1 MKYYGEKFIKK
12 EIVDNKISKI
22 YEYKIFEDIDFDK
35 IVSHVNDYIT
45 DDPEE
50 LYTTYGIALD
60 YNDFYG
66 LDTDIL
72 LEALEE
78 RQDDMGEDYSE
89 FIKDLENAQGFYI
102 RVDMEAKNFLEG
114 AEEGNNQVVLTII
127 GTKDVKKEDSE
138 YEIYTKDEAVERIR
152 EMMDDGYGFSIVQAR
167 K

>member
-12 EIVDNKISKI
+12 EIKGNKISKI

-66 LDTDIL
+66 LDTDKL
-72 LEALEE
+72 LETLEE
-78 RQDDMGEDYSE
+78 RQDDIGEDYSE
-89 FIKDLENAQGFYI
+89 FIKDLKKANGFYI
-102 RVDMEAKNFLEG
+102 RVDMEAKHFL
-114 AEEGNNQVVLTII
+114 
-127 GTKDVKKEDSE
+127 KE
-138 YEIYTKDEAVERIR
+138 TN
-152 EMMDDGYGFSIVQAR
+152 
-167 K
+167 